1 MKRTSPRRAERGVA
15 LILVLTALLGLM
27 VLAVPFLEIARHEES
42 ASVAPL
48 ARAEA
53 RARAEATLRY
63 GAYVLEA
70 GHAAEEATRAQGASS
85 QGGRAFDTPSTDTA
99 DESEVPVDLLDEKG
113 APAVDASGALLFHHK
128 DSRGAIVDL
137 RVRDDQAWPS
147 LFSATPFLLS
157 ATLGR
162 TVLGKDMT
170 ATDTEMRVEDGSFLR
185 EDGGFVNLDGEV
197 IGYRKRVGNLLTE
210 LSRGLEGGR
219 RPGNHSSD
227 EVVID
232 DRCREIAMLPFKSPR
247 AAGAWREPMSPA
259 YVKEIV
265 LFGRDA
271 LTDNEADKL
280 SDQFSLG
287 GRRPQSGA
295 FGEKVSVLDAID
307 PTTAGSN
314 GFPLRVSSIAGM
326 NAGSLVRVSD
336 GAQTEY
342 GYVISAR
349 QQGGA
354 SGTITLAEP
363 TKGSYELGRATV
375 QPLLRH
381 PVNINAAPHAVLLR
395 LMEGIQL
402 SYFGRPR
409 GSSGRVTSEAAEIV
423 AKAIESAR
431 PVAGLKEFRSL
442 LDGLVESWPFIFTPI
457 MAEAV
462 FRNAVDAGDP
472 ILWASTQPFCFESF
486 DHYTMDVSSV
496 VNDGGGRELA
506 RTEIRQRVHV
516 APRGTLSHLI
526 DSQHDFEDTVVR
538 ARSGRW
544 IVTFPYPVERWMS
557 ATEQPVS
564 RMLRMLWNF
573 GDGLPMAQA
582 NRERPEKDDADF
594 SEGVFPSLDPEA
606 GFVKLAPGRMMSSG
620 YNKHFDGPGF
630 HIDEPGVSLAR
641 IDADGWRLERGPFE
655 MDPRDPV
662 GGYGGGAQSTQV
674 GGGQRPRQTV
684 SSGGGQSVSVQVQVG
699 GRPGGGRGG
708 STPQVGNGALMGRST
723 IYPARFD
730 LWYRF
735 GGNSGGR
742 HVLFD
747 YVGSDPNDARIQ
759 LVRESDGS
767 LVGRL
772 SDRTIDDPADPLTE
786 ELEVRWL
793 PQDAGF
799 WRGRTWYHL
808 GLAYRG
814 ARPDDLML
822 FADGYRRGTPKY
834 KTHLVAGFD
843 ADDTNFTVEK
853 ADGWPARGV
862 AMVGSEV
869 IAFERTGEDFTVVQL
884 AGQPWGRAQR
894 GSKALE
900 HASGEPVQL
909 FGYSTMPMTAD
920 RGNGVAIPRGG
931 GNLRGNLGPM
941 RVATFQP
948 NATVNLT
955 IQGPGGVPIPIPLQ
969 VHDPAAQ
976 GGGMLTLMAE
986 SGGGADF
993 SCFPEAGGYVLI
1005 VSQDVPVTGAPAG
1018 GLEVA
1023 RYSARV
1029 GNQLVGLTDA
1039 GNSVNPNLAGL
1050 PLQGG
1055 NGIPGFGVTRR
1066 IHPVALAG
1074 TGPVQAMS
1082 TLSCVFPISI
1092 ALTDVSGYAQPKIVA
1107 GGGGGTGVS
1116 SAWHT
1121 DPEFVQLAQVN
1132 FTNLDAHEVEWIRY
1146 HHVDPQGHL
1155 IMDEARYLYGAGLIL
1170 RGAHLSPAGGIFGSH
1185 NNLQLAMPF
1194 RLQGQTATM
1203 STGQHADGSEVVP
1216 CFRSPS
1222 HGSRNVIVNQ
1232 NWTPT
1237 NPEAPVA
1244 GNDLSVA
1251 GWGDSVTIE
1260 DMNGRDRMLAKVAWS
1275 GVDQLYTWN
1284 FGPAGNQV
1292 SMQSRRNYPVHG
1304 WMALSESTGRVF
1316 RQRGAPGSGEVQT
1329 RTQYCRLLK
1338 FPSGELPDFGANARA
1353 FAGGDMDGGTGA
1365 PDGYVDEL
1373 RVTSFSAQRYV
1384 LWNHSRMDFIP
1395 AAAGSPAA
1403 PAAQSGATGID
1414 AVTDEIPLANVRWV
1428 ICNPDNVGPQP
1439 QFYILPDGRKIHFDE
1454 QLQGLPRNDAGL
1466 VQIGE
1471 EIIAFRRVG
1480 QGADGEPA
1488 LLDCQRGFMQ
1498 TMPAA
1503 HGWGEEVVYL
1513 DFINVGQLSGAVDAA
1528 AAELPVSSA
1537 RGFYSDGG
1545 TVLIEDE
1552 MVHYSQLGPNG
1563 LTMPWALNAANE
1575 PEAGLLRGRFGTQPA
1590 GHAQGALVLEM
1601 PFRHWDRYAARQDSG
1616 EQTYY
1621 GFSLDL
1627 PGAFFRDIVF
1637 DERKTVEHVDLQVL
1651 ARTDPAI
1658 PWTADPAATPGL
1670 FLFDEGTLENPGVI
1684 RRSGRG
1690 LDVRVLFRYL
1700 PGAFN
1705 STLSVHDWKSSVE
1718 LHSLRVNYMDE
1729 TRVASREE
1737 LR

>member
-1 MKRTSPRRAERGVA
+1 MKGTAKTRNERGVA

-27 VLAVPFLEIARHEES
+27 VLAVPFLEMARHEES

-70 GHAAEEATRAQGASS
+70 GHAAEEATRARGSASV
-85 QGGRAFDTPSTDTA
+85 GGRAYDTPGTDTA
-99 DESEVPVDLLDEKG
+99 DESAVPVDLLDDKG
-113 APAVDASGALLFHHK
+113 LPATAADGSMLFHHK

-147 LFSATPFLLS
+147 IFSATPFLIS
-157 ATLGR
+157 ASLGR
-162 TVLGKDMT
+162 TFLAKDMT
-170 ATDTEMRVEDGSFLR
+170 ETDTEMRIEDGGFLR
-185 EDGGFVNLDGEV
+185 EDGGFVNIDGEV
-197 IGYRKRVGNLLTE
+197 IGYRRRTGNVLLE

-219 RPGNHSSD
+219 RAGNHSSD
-227 EVVID
+227 ELVID

-247 AAGAWREPMSPA
+247 ANGSWREPMSPA

-271 LTDNEADKL
+271 LTDNETDRLAD
-280 SDQFSLG
+280 DFSLG

-295 FGEKVSVLDAID
+295 FGEKVSALDAID
-307 PTTAGSN
+307 PSTAGAN
-314 GFPLRVSSIAGM
+314 GFPVRISSIAGM
-326 NAGSLVRVSD
+326 NAGSLVRISD
-336 GAQTEY
+336 GVQTEF

-354 SGTITLAEP
+354 SGSITLAEP
-363 TKGSYELGRATV
+363 TRYSYEMGRATV

-381 PVNINAAPHAVLLR
+381 PVNINAAPKAVLLR
-395 LMEGIQL
+395 LLDGIQI

-409 GSSGRVTSEAAEIV
+409 GSTGRVTTEAAEIV
-423 AKAIESAR
+423 ANAIESAR
-431 PVAGLKEFRSL
+431 PITGLKEFRGM

-457 MAEAV
+457 MAEAI

-472 ILWASTQPFCFESF
+472 LLWASTQPFCFESF
-486 DHYTMDVSSV
+486 DHYTLDVSSV

-516 APRGTLSHLI
+516 APRGMLTHYL
-526 DSQHDFEDTVVR
+526 DSQFDFEDPLVR
-538 ARSGRW
+538 ARAGRW
-544 IVTFPYPVERWMS
+544 VVTFPNPVERWVS

-573 GDGLPMAQA
+573 CDGLPMAQA
-582 NRERPEKDDADF
+582 NRERPESGDEDY
-594 SEGVFPSLDPEA
+594 SEGVFPSTDPEA

-641 IDADGWRLERGPFE
+641 IDADGYRLERGPFE
-655 MDPRDPV
+655 LDPRDPV
-662 GGYGGGAQSTQV
+662 GGYGGGAQSTAV
-674 GGGQRPRQTV
+674 GGGRGPRQTT
-684 SSGGGQSVSVQVQVG
+684 SAGAGQTVSVQVSSS
-699 GRPGGGRGG
+699 GRPGRGG
-708 STPQVGNGALMGRST
+708 STPQVGNGALMGRAT
-723 IYPARFD
+723 AYPARFD

-735 GGNSGGR
+735 GNSSGGR

-747 YVGSDPNDARIQ
+747 FVGSDPNEARIQ
-759 LVRESDGS
+759 LVREADGS
-767 LVGRL
+767 LVGRV
-772 SDRTIDDPADPLTE
+772 SDRTIDDPADPLIE
-786 ELEVRWL
+786 ELEVKWS
-793 PQDAGF
+793 PQDAGY

-814 ARPDDLML
+814 ARPDDLMV
-822 FADGYRRGTPKY
+822 FADGYRHGVAKY
-834 KTHLVAGFD
+834 KTRLVAAID
-843 ADDTNFTVEK
+843 ADDSNFTVEN
-853 ADGWPARGV
+853 ADGWPTRGV

-869 IAFERTGEDFTVVQL
+869 IAFERNGEDFIVVQL
-884 AGQPWGRAQR
+884 AGQVWGRGQR
-894 GSKALE
+894 GSKALG
-900 HASGEPVQL
+900 HGAGEPVTL
-909 FGYSTMPMTAD
+909 FGYSAMPMTAD
-920 RGNGVAIPRGG
+920 RASGIAIPRGG
-931 GNLRGNLGPM
+931 GRLRGNLGPM

-948 NATVNLT
+948 NATVNLI

-976 GGGMLTLMAE
+976 GGGILGLMAE
-986 SGGGADF
+986 SGGGTDF
-993 SCFPEAGGYVLI
+993 SCFPESGGYVLI

-1023 RYSARV
+1023 RYTARV

-1039 GNSVNPNLAGL
+1039 GNAVNPNLASLPAQGANGL
-1050 PLQGG
+1050 P
-1055 NGIPGFGVTRR
+1055 GFSVTRR

-1074 TGPVQAMS
+1074 TGPVPAMS
-1082 TLSCVFPISI
+1082 TLSCVYPISI
-1092 ALTDVSGYAQPKIVA
+1092 AVDNVSGYAQPEIVQ

-1116 SAWHT
+1116 AAWHT

-1132 FTNLDAHEVEWIRY
+1132 FNNLDAHEVEWIRY

-1155 IMDEARYLYGAGLIL
+1155 LMDEARYLYAAGMIL

-1185 NNLQLAMPF
+1185 NNLQLAVPF
-1194 RLQGQTATM
+1194 RFQGQTSAM
-1203 STGQHADGSEVVP
+1203 STGQHADGTEVVP
-1216 CFRSPS
+1216 CFRTPS
-1222 HGSRNVIVNQ
+1222 FGSRNVIVNQ

-1244 GNDLSVA
+1244 GNDFSVA

-1260 DMNGRDRMLAKVAWS
+1260 DMNGRDRVLAKVAWA

-1292 SMQSRRNYPVHG
+1292 SMQSRRNYGVHG
-1304 WMALSESTGRVF
+1304 WVALSESTGRVF
-1316 RQRGAPGSGEVQT
+1316 RQRGAPGNGETQT
-1329 RTQYCRLLK
+1329 RTQFCRLLK
-1338 FPSGELPDFGANARA
+1338 FPSGELPEFGANAKA
-1353 FAGGDMDGGTGA
+1353 FAGGDMDGSTGA

-1373 RVTSFSAQRYV
+1373 RVTPFSAERYV
-1384 LWNHSRMDFIP
+1384 LWNHSRMNFIP

-1403 PAAQSGATGID
+1403 PAAQGTSGID
-1414 AVTDEIPLANVRWV
+1414 AVSDEIPLANVRWV
-1428 ICNPDNVGPQP
+1428 LCNPANFGPQP

-1454 QLQGLPRNDAGL
+1454 QLRGLPRNDAGL

-1498 TMPAA
+1498 TIPMA
-1503 HGWGEEVVYL
+1503 HGWGEEVVFL
-1513 DFINVGQLSGAVDAA
+1513 DFVNVGQLSSAVDSA

-1537 RGFYSDGG
+1537 RGFYTDGG
-1545 TVLIEDE
+1545 TVLIDDE

-1575 PEAGLLRGRFGTQPA
+1575 PEAGLLRGRYGTMPA

-1601 PFRHWDRYAARQDSG
+1601 PFRYWDRYAARQDSG
-1616 EQTYY
+1616 EQTFY

-1627 PGAFFRDIVF
+1627 PGAYFQELLF

-1658 PWTADPAATPGL
+1658 PWNADPATTQGL
-1670 FLFDEGTLENPGVI
+1670 FLFDEGTAENPGVI

-1705 STLSVHDWKSSVE
+1705 STLSSHDWKSSAE
-1718 LHSLRVNYMDE
+1718 LHNLRVNYMDE
-1729 TRVASREE
+1729 TRIASREE